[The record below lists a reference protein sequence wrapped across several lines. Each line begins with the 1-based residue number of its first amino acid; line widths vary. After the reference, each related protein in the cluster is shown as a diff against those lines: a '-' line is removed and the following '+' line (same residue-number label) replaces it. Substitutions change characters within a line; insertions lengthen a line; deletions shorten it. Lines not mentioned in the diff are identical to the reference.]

1 MTIAP
6 ALLAR
11 PYFSRHDALS
21 SGACDAELRT
31 ACQDG
36 VITRIRRG
44 FYTGRP
50 VPWPVDR
57 YRVDALIE
65 QALHPQQRPSHHT
78 ALAVARLPLH
88 EPDLSV
94 LHMRWRSAGRRQRS
108 GRTHV
113 HEALFPDS
121 GCRVARAVMETALL
135 DPESAL
141 MAADE
146 ALRNRRTTVDDLG
159 LWARRLA
166 FSRGGAGVVL
176 VHRLADGRRESPG
189 ESRSALALHHL
200 GYATTPQVTVVGRQ
214 GDYRVDEALDGE
226 WVCFEYDGR
235 DKYADP
241 LSRRALPREK
251 LREDDIRDQGWE
263 VVRIT
268 NELLADPVLLRRTVE
283 AARARARRRH
293 GAAVRASD
301 RTSLV

>member
-1 MTIAP
+1 MPIPP

-11 PYFSRHDALS
+11 EFFSRNDALA
-21 SGACDAELRT
+21 SGVCDADLRT
-31 ACQDG
+31 ACKDG

-44 FYTGRP
+44 WYTGLP

-65 QALHPQQRPSHHT
+65 QHLHPGQRPSHHT

-94 LHMRWRSAGRRQRS
+94 LHMRWRGTGRRQRS
-108 GRTHV
+108 GRAHL
-113 HEALFPDS
+113 HEALLVDS

-146 ALRNRRTTVDDLG
+146 ALRTSRTTANDLAV
-159 LWARRLA
+159 WARRLA
-166 FSRGGAGVVL
+166 FERGGSGVML

-200 GYATTPQVTVVGRQ
+200 GYATTPQVPVTGRLKR
-214 GDYRVDEALDGE
+214 YRVDGAIDGE

-235 DKYADP
+235 GKYADP
-241 LSRRALPREK
+241 VSGRVLPSEK
-251 LREDDIRDQGWE
+251 VREDDIRDQGWE

-268 NELLADPVLLRRTVE
+268 NELLDDPALLRRKVE
-283 AARARARRRH
+283 GARLRARRRH
-293 GAAVRASD
+293 GMGRRVAAA
-301 RTSLV
+301 